1 MARRKH
7 TAAQCERI
15 TSGAAAME
23 WTIAFIL
30 FFYFLTLVADLW
42 GAAKSS
48 PRYIRSLERWEQK
61 NGIAPSAGRAMKETV

>member
-1 MARRKH
+1 
-7 TAAQCERI
+7 
-15 TSGAAAME
+15 ME